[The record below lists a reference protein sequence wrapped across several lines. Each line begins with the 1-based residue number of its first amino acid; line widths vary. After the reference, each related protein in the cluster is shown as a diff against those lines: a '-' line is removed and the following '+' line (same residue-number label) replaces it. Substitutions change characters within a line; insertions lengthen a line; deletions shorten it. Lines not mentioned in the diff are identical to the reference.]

1 MKKIVSG
8 MVWGSMLF
16 FAISS
21 IYYWL
26 IANGESSV
34 IEVLVIMNMFAFL
47 VFIGGLWLT
56 LKLYPDPDNFESS
69 VGQ

>member
-1 MKKIVSG
+1 
-8 MVWGSMLF
+8 
-16 FAISS
+16 
-21 IYYWL
+21 
-26 IANGESSV
+26 
-34 IEVLVIMNMFAFL
+34 